1 VIIHFICR
9 GNAFRSIIAE
19 AYLNSLAYQG
29 MTVRSSGTVAQAHK
43 ASNLPHYERTLEL
56 LESRGIRE
64 FAKPGYGDQLSPQRL
79 ADADIAVCMNGR
91 VYNDAVALVTF
102 PAGLQIWSVADVGE
116 PGRISAVSS
125 ERDRF
130 REEAFTEIAHNVD
143 TLISGLP
150 AAAYSWDARPA
161 SH

>member
-19 AYLNSLAYQG
+19 AYLNSLHRDG
-29 MTVRSSGTVAQAHK
+29 VTVRSSGTVADSHK
-43 ASNLPHYERTLEL
+43 AANLPHYESTLEL
-56 LESRGIRE
+56 LGSHGIRE

-79 ADADIAVCMNGR
+79 AGTDIAVCMNRR
-91 VYNDAVALVTF
+91 VYDDAVALVTF

-130 REEAFTEIAHNVD
+130 REEAFTEITRNVD
-143 TLISGLP
+143 VLLSGWP
-150 AAAYSWDARPA
+150 A
-161 SH
+161 